1 VVGRAVFSRRA
12 VPVWSIC
19 GVWEKGLTAS
29 NEGTPEPPRNG
40 TRLYSLTFH
49 ADWFKNESQTSL
61 SRGIARLGT
70 LKARGVEL
78 LGQPVQRTDCVE
90 RLSEDLYGRGTCLI

>member
-19 GVWEKGLTAS
+19 GVWEKGLTVS
-29 NEGTPEPPRNG
+29 NEGTPEPTRNG

-61 SRGIARLGT
+61 SRGTPRLGT
-70 LKARGVEL
+70 RKARVVGP
-78 LGQPVQRTDCVE
+78 LGQPVQDTDCFE
-90 RLSEDLYGRGTCLI
+90 TPSEDLYGKGTCLI

>member
-1 VVGRAVFSRRA
+1 VVGRAALSRRA

-29 NEGTPEPPRNG
+29 NEGTPEPTRNG

-49 ADWFKNESQTSL
+49 AVWFKNESQKGL
-61 SRGIARLGT
+61 SRPIPMLGT
-70 LKARGVEL
+70 LKARGARL
-78 LGQPVQRTDCVE
+78 WGQPVQHTDCVE
-90 RLSEDLYGRGTCLI
+90 TPSEDLYGKGTCLI